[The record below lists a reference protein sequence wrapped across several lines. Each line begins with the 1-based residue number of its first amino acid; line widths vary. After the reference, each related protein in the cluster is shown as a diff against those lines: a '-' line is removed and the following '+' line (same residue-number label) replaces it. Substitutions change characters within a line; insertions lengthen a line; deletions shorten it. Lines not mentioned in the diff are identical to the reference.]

1 LARRRKVMGPAL
13 DPRVIDTMAR
23 ELLPLAERLGVKA
36 IGPDGKVR
44 AILLLLAG
52 SLVGE
57 ALRREALQEGSTH
70 PCPSCGKQAKR
81 LYRRKRKVLTVGG
94 WASFSRSEYKCLCEK
109 KFTPL
114 DDKLGLVPSSDCTAA
129 MRELISF
136 TQGEETVR
144 ESSKTLEKFLDFSV
158 APSVVNR
165 AAQVEGAR
173 AERILETQS
182 PDPPQAPQKVP
193 ETLLVE
199 IDGCQVP
206 HRDGWHETK
215 VGVATDAAAR
225 VEKPPSSGEIE
236 LAKKEGREPR
246 GREMLLEKAYVAD
259 ARSLESFKQRLWGEC
274 VRQGVEKVRRIMVL
288 GDGAVW
294 IGNTAIELFRFPDA
308 RDPTERPPPE
318 VIRAVDWYHATEH
331 VWAATELVHGTRDS
345 EEAKRWVKHW
355 ETCLWE
361 KGDAQ
366 GLAEEIQ
373 QKAADH
379 RGERRED
386 LVRAANYFRN
396 NAEGMRYQKF
406 REMGLPVGSGPV
418 EGSCKFVAQSRCKKV
433 GQRWLKDGLNR
444 ILALRLF
451 RLNDRWNELWPEAA

>member
-1 LARRRKVMGPAL
+1 
-13 DPRVIDTMAR
+13 
-23 ELLPLAERLGVKA
+23 
-36 IGPDGKVR
+36 
-44 AILLLLAG
+44 
-52 SLVGE
+52 
-57 ALRREALQEGSTH
+57 
-70 PCPSCGKQAKR
+70 
-81 LYRRKRKVLTVGG
+81 
-94 WASFSRSEYKCLCEK
+94 
-109 KFTPL
+109 
-114 DDKLGLVPSSDCTAA
+114 
-129 MRELISF
+129 
-136 TQGEETVR
+136 
-144 ESSKTLEKFLDFSV
+144 
-158 APSVVNR
+158 
-165 AAQVEGAR
+165 
-173 AERILETQS
+173 
-182 PDPPQAPQKVP
+182 
-193 ETLLVE
+193 
-199 IDGCQVP
+199 
-206 HRDGWHETK
+206 
-215 VGVATDAAAR
+215 
-225 VEKPPSSGEIE
+225 
-236 LAKKEGREPR
+236 
-246 GREMLLEKAYVAD
+246 MLLEKAYVAD

-433 GQRWLKDGLNR
+433 GQRWLKDGLFGLADRPRSGRPRTADSRYLRQLRRAVRTLPRRLGFAFNVWSCGRLAVYLERKTGKR
-444 ILALRLF
+444 ISGAHLATLLRAMNYRF
-451 RLNDRWNELWPEAA
+451 RRPKHTLKGKRNELQHDRAYRKLQRLKRGLSSLPPVSPSGMATAASSTCGRTWLDCGNSAVPNSVSPLPVRIASSRSSGR